1 MATDSCSPYSPAMR
15 PFFIA
20 TLAAVWTVLAA
31 CPGVLSKPPNVLFF
45 FTDDQD
51 LLLGSLDYCTK
62 F

>member
-1 MATDSCSPYSPAMR
+1 MR
-15 PFFIA
+15 PFFFA

-51 LLLGSLDYCTK
+51 LLLGSLDYVDAITERVQK
-62 F
+62 NGA